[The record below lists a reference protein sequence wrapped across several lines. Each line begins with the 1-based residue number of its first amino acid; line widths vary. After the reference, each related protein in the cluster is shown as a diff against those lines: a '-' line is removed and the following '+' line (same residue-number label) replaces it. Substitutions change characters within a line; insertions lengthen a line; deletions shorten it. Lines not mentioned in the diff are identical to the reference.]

1 MLDAASCRPS
11 LLKEEGP
18 ASHNKGQTAQEK
30 LAPGTNPDGEGVPL
44 YGQELSMTE
53 VSAIQSAS
61 IPLDRDVFTRTLIR
75 ELAGVLQDV
84 IGLDDASGFISVV
97 GQRMGGQINDG
108 YKSALRVEKLDRQQ
122 VAQVL
127 VDLKRR
133 IQGDFF
139 VVEENEERIVL
150 GNRACPFA
158 DKVLGRPAMCMMT
171 SNVFGSIAA
180 ENLGYA
186 KVVLEETIAQGASGC
201 RVAVYLKP
209 TEKAQQASGREYLGG

>member
-1 MLDAASCRPS
+1 MAEFSS
-11 LLKEEGP
+11 
-18 ASHNKGQTAQEK
+18 
-30 LAPGTNPDGEGVPL
+30 
-44 YGQELSMTE
+44 
-53 VSAIQSAS
+53 IQGAR
-61 IPLDRDVFTRTLIR
+61 IPLERDVFMRTLIR

-97 GQRMGGQINDG
+97 GQRMGGEINEA
-108 YKSALRVEKLDRQQ
+108 YKSALQVESLDRQQ
-122 VAQVL
+122 VAEVL

-133 IQGDFF
+133 IRGEFF
-139 VVEENEERIVL
+139 IVEENEERIVL

-158 DKVLGRPAMCMMT
+158 EKVLGRPAMCMMT

-201 RVAVYLKP
+201 RVTVYLKP
-209 TEKAQQASGREYLGG
+209 TDRAQQANGREYLGG